1 MTPELPSSTCTSD
14 AACERWEIAVVVP
27 TLNERLNIEAL
38 LNGILAADARLHV
51 LVVDDGSQDSTAAY
65 VQERSSTE
73 PRVHLLNR
81 GRKLGYASAIQD
93 GMRRALEHH
102 AERIVQMDAD
112 FSHHPKYLPAIL
124 KKSERCDLVI
134 GSRYV
139 RGGGT
144 ANWGLYRQILSAGA
158 NGLARTLLGLRVRD
172 CTSGFRC
179 WESELI
185 TRAGVLDVRVEGYA
199 FLFLVTDLC
208 RREKAKI
215 GEVPIIFADRT
226 AGKSKM
232 SRGIIFE
239 AVQVLGRLWLK
250 RLARR

>member
-1 MTPELPSSTCTSD
+1 
-14 AACERWEIAVVVP
+14 VVVP

-38 LNGILAADARLHV
+38 LDGILAADARLHV
-51 LVVDDGSQDSTAAY
+51 LIVDDGSQDGTAAY
-65 VQERSSTE
+65 VAQRALAE

-81 GRKLGYASAIQD
+81 GRKLGYASAVQD
-93 GMRRALEHH
+93 GMRAAIARGAG
-102 AERIVQMDAD
+102 RIVQMDAD
-112 FSHHPKYLPAIL
+112 FSHHPRYLPAIL
-124 KKSERCDLVI
+124 KKSEQCDLVI
-134 GSRYV
+134 GSRYM

-144 ANWGLYRQILSAGA
+144 RNWGLERQLLSAGA
-158 NGLARTLLGLRVRD
+158 NGLARALLGLRVRD

-179 WESELI
+179 WKAELI
-185 TRAGVLDVRVEGYA
+185 ERAQVLDVRVEGYA

-208 RREKAKI
+208 RREKARI
-215 GEVPIIFADRT
+215 GEVPIIFVDRT

-239 AVQVLGRLWLK
+239 AVRVLARLWLK